1 MNKDTDFDT
10 KNIPEKLQKRL
21 HLIYFTVKCILIGL
35 IFFNA
40 FQGVA
45 SLMLKDDIISG
56 TEGTGFVSHLYC
68 GTFFIELN
76 MENSFVSEEA
86 AINWLQR
93 PDISSLGD
101 IIINSFPIIIIICI
115 LLCILLALRNG
126 DKNALFSRKFLK
138 TSRLFITA
146 GLAWMIGNIFSN
158 IVKFIDIKSQDTSS
172 FIGILS
178 NQKYYCQIYNVLI
191 IPFIILC
198 CGLLLRQHER
208 ALQNKSTKR
217 NEAILKA
224 LAIISLITALGFIF
238 YRFGV
243 RLYELITILSG
254 KEISVR
260 LPFYNLSLELPFS
273 LAKSSESYTKLVV
286 FRFIKDMPVFIASTV
301 TSFLF
306 FKLLVDSAKGKIN
319 TSVNKKRISVSI
331 IVLIVSSLLFN
342 IFGLFEVEMLN
353 SNFTG
358 IYGAVTY
365 TIGLRSFCEPI
376 LYAML
381 LWFFGVYMQC
391 VPENNALI

>member
-1 MNKDTDFDT
+1 MHKNIDLET
-10 KNIPEKLQKRL
+10 KSIPEKLQKRL
-21 HLIYFTVKCILIGL
+21 HLTYFTVKCILIGF
-35 IFFNA
+35 IFFIA
-40 FQGVA
+40 FQSVA
-45 SLMLKDDIISG
+45 SLMLQDDITLETKGTRFISH
-56 TEGTGFVSHLYC
+56 SYC

-86 AINWLQR
+86 AINWIQT
-93 PDISSLGD
+93 PGISSIKD
-101 IIINSFPIIIIICI
+101 IIMNSISIITFI
-115 LLCILLALRNG
+115 CILLALRNG
-126 DKNALFSRKFLK
+126 DKKALFSRNFFK

-146 GLAWMIGNIFSN
+146 GIAWMLGNTFMEIFG
-158 IVKFIDIKSQDTSS
+158 FINIKSHDTSS
-172 FIGILS
+172 FIGILA
-178 NQKYYCQIYNVLI
+178 NQKYYCQIYNVLAM
-191 IPFIILC
+191 PFIILC

-208 ALQNKSTKR
+208 SLKNKSTKR
-217 NEAILKA
+217 NEVILKA
-224 LAIISLITALGFIF
+224 LAIISLIAALGFIF
-238 YRFGV
+238 FRFGV

-260 LPFYNLSLELPFS
+260 LPFHDMFLELPFD
-273 LAKSSESYTKLVV
+273 LAKSPESYTKLII
-286 FRFIKDMPVFIASTV
+286 FRIIKDLPVFIASTV

-353 SNFTG
+353 NNFTG

-365 TIGLRSFCEPI
+365 TIGLRSYCEPI

-391 VPENNALI
+391 IPENNT

>member
-1 MNKDTDFDT
+1 MHKNTDLET
-10 KNIPEKLQKRL
+10 KSIPEKLQKRL
-21 HLIYFTVKCILIGL
+21 HLTYFTVKCILIGV
-35 IFFNA
+35 IFFIA
-40 FQGVA
+40 FQSVLR
-45 SLMLKDDIISG
+45 LMVQDDIKR
-56 TEGTGFVSHLYC
+56 TGFISHFYC

-115 LLCILLALRNG
+115 LLALRNG
-126 DKNALFSRKFLK
+126 DKNALFSRNFFK

-146 GLAWMIGNIFSN
+146 GIAWMLGNTFLE
-158 IVKFIDIKSQDTSS
+158 IVSFINIKSHDTSS
-172 FIGILS
+172 FIGILA
-178 NQKYYCQIYNVLI
+178 NQKYYCQIYNVLV

-260 LPFYNLSLELPFS
+260 LPFYKWSLELPFS

-286 FRFIKDMPVFIASTV
+286 FRFIKDMPIFIASTV

-365 TIGLRSFCEPI
+365 TIGVRSFCEPI

-391 VPENNALI
+391 VPENNA

>member
-1 MNKDTDFDT
+1 MEINMHKNIDLET
-10 KNIPEKLQKRL
+10 KSIPEKLQKRL
-21 HLIYFTVKCILIGL
+21 HLTYFTVKCILIGF
-35 IFFNA
+35 IFFIA
-40 FQGVA
+40 FQSVA
-45 SLMLKDDIISG
+45 RLMVQDDIALG
-56 TEGTGFVSHLYC
+56 TKGTGFISHFYC

-115 LLCILLALRNG
+115 LLALRNG
-126 DKNALFSRKFLK
+126 DKKALFSRNFFK

-146 GLAWMIGNIFSN
+146 GIAWMLGNTFLE
-158 IVKFIDIKSQDTSS
+158 IVSFINIKSHDTSS
-172 FIGILS
+172 FIGILA
-178 NQKYYCQIYNVLI
+178 NQKYYCQIYNVLV

-260 LPFYNLSLELPFS
+260 LPFYKWSLELPFS

-286 FRFIKDMPVFIASTV
+286 FRFIKDMPIFIASTV

-353 SNFTG
+353 NNFTG

-365 TIGLRSFCEPI
+365 TIGLRSYCEPI

-381 LWFFGVYMQC
+381 LWFFSVYMQC
-391 VPENNALI
+391 IPENNT